1 MTDVTKAFQEH
12 NVIPDVL
19 PAGTKIP
26 YNLGVHWP
34 TVSLRAPAERLHR
47 DQVQEQPKVTT
58 NFKVPK
64 ESPLPSNVLQA
75 SPLGQTAVKCPLFAK
90 TLASSPFYQPDGGAS
105 GDEYVLLMVDPDLTR
120 YNDGTFGQVRHWLVA
135 KATINSAGDVLV
147 DDASGAVAVSPYVGP
162 APLAAHLI
170 GIGARPSRYTFL
182 LLRHAQG
189 SGPSSTA
196 AEAALDAATLRG
208 EYAGAD
214 AGALGGD
221 AQHIVDRMG
230 FDTWGFVE
238 RNGLE
243 VVAATFAFVE
253 GNVKSSLTNAA
264 LLASGAAQK
273 AVGS

>member
-1 MTDVTKAFQEH
+1 MF
-12 NVIPDVL
+12 
-19 PAGTKIP
+19 
-26 YNLGVHWP
+26 
-34 TVSLRAPAERLHR
+34 SRRARW
-47 DQVQEQPKVTT
+47 DK
-58 NFKVPK
+58 
-64 ESPLPSNVLQA
+64 PLSNALF
-75 SPLGQTAVKCPLFAK
+75 FAK

-162 APLAAHLI
+162 APLAAHLV

-182 LLRHAQG
+182 LLRHPQG

-196 AEAALDAATLRG
+196 AAALRG
-208 EYAGAD
+208 EYAGAE

-230 FDTWGFVE
+230 LDTWGFVE

-243 VVAATFAFVE
+243 VVAATFVFVE